1 MTNQNLTFN
10 SGNKTNLCIWFW
22 KRDLSH
28 KMHLNIGKRQV
39 SWCFCRRGDG
49 RSWWAANDLDGGS
62 SVEPTHREPQA
73 RRANLAS
80 HIGNTYKC
88 ENQSTNGRVCFDPRE
103 AAKDREGGFR
113 ALDLKESFSPTQ
125 PPYCSILNFAFPGK
139 IYAMTTQ
146 KDKESKSN
154 IGQHF
159 QLMHYLT
166 CSSFN

>member
-1 MTNQNLTFN
+1 MSPSVFLQKCISTLERDKFHDVSAKGEMAGVDEPQMILMGGLRLSQPTVNHRLGERTSHHISATPTNV
-10 SGNKTNLCIWFW
+10 KTN
-22 KRDLSH
+22 R
-28 KMHLNIGKRQV
+28 
-39 SWCFCRRGDG
+39 
-49 RSWWAANDLDGGS
+49 
-62 SVEPTHREPQA
+62 PT
-73 RRANLAS
+73 
-80 HIGNTYKC
+80 
-88 ENQSTNGRVCFDPRE
+88 VCFDPRE

-154 IGQHF
+154 FGQHF
-159 QLMHYLT
+159 QLMHYLI